1 METASEKPRVD
12 IDREQRQGHNSN
24 SVLGDEQG
32 KGGQSQYTLLPVCG
46 NRMRLLPT
54 LEDPRVVVQILTHLA
69 GRGRPRHHDEASVP
83 RTNVAC
89 GVPALRSTGWLP
101 ARRRAASSRMKFRRR

>member
-24 SVLGDEQG
+24 SILDDEQG

-69 GRGRPRHHDEASVP
+69 GRGRPAITTKPPSPERTYRAEFPHYALQGGCRPGAGP
-83 RTNVAC
+83 RVH
-89 GVPALRSTGWLP
+89 G
-101 ARRRAASSRMKFRRR
+101 